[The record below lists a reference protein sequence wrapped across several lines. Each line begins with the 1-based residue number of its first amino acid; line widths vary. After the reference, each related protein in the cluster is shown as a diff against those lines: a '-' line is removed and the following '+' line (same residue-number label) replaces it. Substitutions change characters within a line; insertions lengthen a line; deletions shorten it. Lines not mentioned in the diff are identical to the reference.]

1 MSLQSTG
8 SKPRHFSALVAVL
21 LGLGC
26 SKPAA
31 FAPPPSEVAVIEIA
45 PHRIEQVFEFP
56 GNVEASR
63 SVEVRAQ
70 VGGVIK
76 SRPFH
81 EGQLV
86 KAGEVLYRLDQT
98 AYEADWRAARARLAE
113 VEARAANAQQTLAR
127 YAALLKDNA
136 VSRQDYDNAAS
147 QAQQAQASVEEVR
160 GIADRAKK
168 DFDDTVVRA
177 ELTGRVGKALLE
189 VGARVR
195 GPEDVLTTIDVLD
208 PIYVTF
214 RPSAQQQLA
223 WRRDPRT
230 SALLRPGGPL
240 SFEALLPD
248 GAPAPVRGR
257 LDFIDPVVDP
267 ATGTQLLRAEF
278 TNRDRL
284 LVAGQFV
291 RIRMHGLVRDSAIVI
306 PQRAVILQMGR
317 QTVYL
322 VAGDSVVA
330 RDVVASGWTGDQW
343 LIEQGLAPGD
353 KVIVDGIQKV
363 GPGAKVKAVAA
374 TAPAATGTPK

>member
-1 MSLQSTG
+1 MTSRLIGRVRQSLVTAAAAG
-8 SKPRHFSALVAVL
+8 TV
-21 LGLGC
+21 LGC
-26 SKPAA
+26 SKPQA
-31 FAPPPSEVAVIEIA
+31 FAPPPSEVAVIEVS
-45 PHRIEQVFEFP
+45 PRRIEQVYEFA

-81 EGQLV
+81 EGQTV
-86 KAGEVLYRLDQT
+86 KAGDVLYRLDQT
-98 AYEADWRAARARLAE
+98 AYEADWRAARARLMEA
-113 VEARAANAQQTLAR
+113 EARAANARQTLAR

-147 QAQQAQASVEEVR
+147 QAQQADAAVEEVR

-168 DFDDTVVRA
+168 NFDDTIVRA
-177 ELTGRVGKALLE
+177 ELAGRVGKALLE

-230 SALLRPGGPL
+230 NRLLRPGSPL
-240 SFEALLPD
+240 TFEAILPD
-248 GAPAPVRGR
+248 GAPAPGIGR

-267 ATGTQLLRAEF
+267 ATGTQLLRAQF

-284 LVAGQFV
+284 LTPGQFV
-291 RIRMHGLVRDSAIVI
+291 RIRMLGLVRDSAIVI
-306 PQRAVILQMGR
+306 PQRAVMLQMGR

-322 VAGDSVVA
+322 VVGDSVLA
-330 RDVVASGWTGDQW
+330 RDVVASSWTGDRW

-353 KVIVDGIQKV
+353 RVIVDGIQKV
-363 GPGAKVKAVAA
+363 GPGAKVKTVPAA
-374 TAPAATGTPK
+374 DSAATGTPR

>member
-1 MSLQSTG
+1 MPSRSTG
-8 SKPRHFSALVAVL
+8 WASKPCLTVAALL
-21 LGLGC
+21 LALGC

-31 FAPPPSEVAVIEIA
+31 FAPPPSEVAVIEVA
-45 PHRIEQVFEFP
+45 PRRIEQVYEFS

-81 EGQLV
+81 EGQAV
-86 KAGEVLYRLDQT
+86 RAGEVLYRLDQT
-98 AYEADWRAARARLAE
+98 AYEADWRAARARLTE
-113 VEARAANAQQTLAR
+113 VEARAANAQQTLTR

-177 ELTGRVGKALLE
+177 ELAGRVGKALLE

-195 GPEDVLTTIDVLD
+195 GSDDVLTTIDLLD

-223 WRRDPRT
+223 WRRDPR
-230 SALLRPGGPL
+230 ANRLLRPGGPL
-240 SFEALLPD
+240 TFEAILPD
-248 GAPAPVRGR
+248 GAPAPSIGR

-267 ATGTQLLRAEF
+267 ATGTQQLRAEF
-278 TNRDRL
+278 ANRERL
-284 LVAGQFV
+284 LVPGQFV
-291 RIRMHGLVRDSAIVI
+291 RVRMHGLVLDSAIVI
-306 PQRAVILQMGR
+306 PQRAVMLQMGR

-322 VAGDSVVA
+322 VRGDSVVA
-330 RDVVASGWTGDQW
+330 HDVVARGWTGEQW
-343 LIEQGLAPGD
+343 LIEEGLAPGD
-353 KVIVDGIQKV
+353 RVIVDGIQKV
-363 GPGAKVKAVAA
+363 GPGAKVKAVPAA
-374 TAPAATGTPK
+374 DTTATGTPK